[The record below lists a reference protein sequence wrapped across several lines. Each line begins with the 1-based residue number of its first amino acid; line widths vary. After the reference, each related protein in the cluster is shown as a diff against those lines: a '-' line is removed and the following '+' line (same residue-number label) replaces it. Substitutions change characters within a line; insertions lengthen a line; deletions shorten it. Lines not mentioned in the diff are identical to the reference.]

1 MADKPQAGLLQE
13 RAVLR
18 DLLNRREELEVAI
31 AKQRQKVAALA
42 ARNDPGKSNDDMAR
56 ELNLGGLTNACRS
69 ALRAAG
75 SRGLTPTEL
84 RNGLKE
90 LRFPIQDYENGI
102 AAVHTILK
110 RLESYKEVRI
120 AIRDVYEGRDDS
132 VYQWIG
138 PQFGASR
145 SLANMMADADRD
157 ERLGRKEKWVRD
169 KKEQEG

>member
-1 MADKPQAGLLQE
+1 ME
-13 RAVLR
+13 
-18 DLLNRREELEVAI
+18 I

-42 ARNDPGKSNDDMAR
+42 ILNDQGGDDMTL
-56 ELNLGGLTNACRS
+56 ELRLDGLTNACRS

-75 SRGLTPTEL
+75 PRGLTPSEL
-84 RNGLKE
+84 RNSLKQ
-90 LRFPIQDYENGI
+90 LRFPIQNYENGL

-110 RLESYKEVRI
+110 RLASYKEVRV

-145 SLANMMADADRD
+145 SLANMLADADRD
-157 ERLGRKEKWVRD
+157 ERRR
-169 KKEQEG
+169 QR